1 MAWLSQARLHY
12 KKITAI
18 LDVYADLL
26 DFVILLEED
35 LDVANLPL
43 PAILEGV
50 VLPGD
55 VGDGLLVVVDDAMVP
70 CPVLLVGVCLLGPI
84 KSQIQ
89 LTLTTWSRTN
99 LERHI

>member
-1 MAWLSQARLHY
+1 M
-12 KKITAI
+12 
-18 LDVYADLL
+18 
-26 DFVILLEED
+26 LEED
-35 LDVANLPL
+35 LDVVNLPF

-84 KSQIQ
+84 KSQRQ
-89 LTLTTWSRTN
+89 LTLTTWSRKYQCPLSYQQSYTN
-99 LERHI
+99 DR

>member
-1 MAWLSQARLHY
+1 MSLDLKRMNNVGFLSCS
-12 KKITAI
+12 AI
-18 LDVYADLL
+18 LDNVHPGDGGDDLL
-26 DFVILLEED
+26 V
-35 LDVANLPL
+35 
-43 PAILEGV
+43 GV
-50 VLPGD
+50 GD
-55 VGDGLLVVVDDAMVP
+55 VMVP